1 VNSEFDRKTK
11 TTIEYREGTPE
22 KEMGEVALEAP
33 NEKERRRMAN
43 EAAKGA
49 E

>member
-1 VNSEFDRKTK
+1 LNGKTK
-11 TTIEYREGTPE
+11 KTEEYRDVTPE
-22 KEMGEVALEAP
+22 KETDEVALEAP

-43 EAAKGA
+43 KAAKDA